1 MFDYDKW
8 QEIFDSLK
16 RHKLRTFATALAV
29 WWGIFMLV
37 ILLGAGNGLKNSAE
51 RDFAD
56 DAINSL
62 FVWTSRTSK
71 PYKGYKAGRWIQFH
85 NKDLNAIKTN
95 VEGVEYMSGRYFP
108 SSRYMT
114 EYNGKALNFRMRAV
128 EPEYQKIEYSK
139 MTKGRYI
146 NQVDMRR
153 KRKVAI
159 IGDIAKDKLFGEDK
173 TALGE
178 YVKINGTKFQIVG
191 IFTDAS
197 SKREREYIYMP
208 LSTAQS
214 VFDKEDRV
222 HGMVITVTDETL
234 EGSNAIADNV
244 RRELAAVNHFD
255 PEDTQAV
262 GIWNNIEGYRE
273 FKMIF
278 SGFSFFIWFVGIGS
292 IIAGVVGV
300 SNIMLITVKD
310 RTKEIGIRKALGAT
324 PWSIVSMI
332 MQESIFLTAIAG
344 YLGLIMGFSI
354 IYGID
359 YLMKTYEIDDLE
371 FFYNPEVDFTS
382 VMLALL
388 FLIVCGT
395 LAGLVPALQAA
406 RVNPVV
412 AMKS

>member
-37 ILLGAGNGLKNSAE
+37 ILLGAGNGLRNSAE

-56 DAINSL
+56 DAINRLVIWSN
-62 FVWTSRTSK
+62 RTTK
-71 PYKGYKAGRWIQFH
+71 PYKGYKAGRRIRFKNQDP
-85 NKDLNAIKTN
+85 KAIRNN
-95 VEGVEYMSGRYFP
+95 VEGVENMSGRYFP
-108 SSRYMT
+108 SSSFQT
-114 EYNGKALNFRMRAV
+114 EYGKKSLTFRMRAI
-128 EPEYQKIEYSK
+128 EPIYQKIEYTE
-139 MTKGRYI
+139 MTEGRYVNDI
-146 NQVDMRR
+146 DIKK

-159 IGDIAKDKLFGEDK
+159 IGDLAKEKLFGEGVN
-173 TALGE
+173 AMGE
-178 YVKINGTKFQIVG
+178 YVRINGTKFQIVG
-191 IFTDAS
+191 VFTDS
-197 SKREREYIYMP
+197 NKREREYIYMP
-208 LSTAQS
+208 LTTAQS

-222 HGMVITVTDETL
+222 HDISLTVGDATAE
-234 EGSNAIADNV
+234 EANVIADNI
-244 RRELAAVNHFD
+244 RAELAALNHFD
-255 PEDTQAV
+255 PSDEQAI
-262 GIWNNIEGYRE
+262 GIYNNIESYQE

-332 MQESIFLTAIAG
+332 MQESIFLTAVAG

-354 IYGID
+354 IYGVD
-359 YLMKTYEIDDLE
+359 YLMTTYEIDDLE

-382 VMLALL
+382 VMLALV
-388 FLIVCGT
+388 FLIVSGT
-395 LAGLVPALQAA
+395 LAGLVPAIQAA

>member
-37 ILLGAGNGLKNSAE
+37 ILLGAGNGLRNSAE

-56 DAINSL
+56 DAINRLVIWSNN
-62 FVWTSRTSK
+62 TTK
-71 PYKGYKAGRWIQFH
+71 PYKGYKAGRRIRFQ
-85 NKDLNAIKTN
+85 NKDPEAIRNK
-95 VEGVEYMSGRYFP
+95 VEGVENMSGRYFP
-108 SSRYMT
+108 SSRYQT
-114 EYNGKALNFRMRAV
+114 VYGKKSLAFRMRAI
-128 EPEYQKIEYSK
+128 EPIYQKIEYTI
-139 MTKGRYI
+139 MTEGRYV
-146 NQVDMRR
+146 NAMDMQQ
-153 KRKVAI
+153 KRKVLI
-159 IGDIAKDKLFGEDK
+159 MGDLAKEKLFGKEVS
-173 TALGE
+173 AMGE
-178 YVKINGTKFQIVG
+178 YVRINGTKFQIVG
-191 IFTDAS
+191 IFTDS
-197 SKREREYIYMP
+197 NKREREYIYMP
-208 LSTAQS
+208 LTTAQS
-214 VFDKEDRV
+214 VFDKIDRV
-222 HGMVITVTDETL
+222 HDISLTVGDATVE
-234 EGSNAIADNV
+234 EANVIADNI
-244 RRELAAVNHFD
+244 RAELAALNHFD
-255 PEDTQAV
+255 PTDEQAI
-262 GIWNNIEGYRE
+262 GIYNNIESYQE

-354 IYGID
+354 IYGLD
-359 YLMKTYEIDDLE
+359 YLMTTYEIDDLE
-371 FFYNPEVDFTS
+371 FFYNPEVDFRS
-382 VMLALL
+382 VLLALI
-388 FLIVCGT
+388 FLIVSGT
-395 LAGLVPALQAA
+395 LAGLVPAIQAA

>member
-8 QEIFDSLK
+8 QEIFSSLM

-37 ILLGAGNGLKNSAE
+37 ILLGAGNGLRNSAE

-62 FVWTSRTSK
+62 WVWPNRTTK
-71 PYKGYKAGRWIQFH
+71 PYKGYKAGRRIKLH
-85 NKDLNAIKTN
+85 NRDTEAIRNK
-95 VEGVEYMSGRYFP
+95 VAGVELLSPRYFP
-108 SSRYMT
+108 SSEYQT
-114 EYNGKALNFRMRAV
+114 EYNGKALSFRMRAV
-128 EPEYQKIEYSK
+128 NTDYQVFEGSKIV
-139 MTKGRYI
+139 TGRYL
-146 NQVDMRR
+146 NEADL
-153 KRKVAI
+153 KENRKVVV
-159 IGDIAKDKLFGEDK
+159 IGDVAKEKLFGE
-173 TALGE
+173 TQAAIGE
-178 YVKINGTKFQIVG
+178 YVRVKGTKFQVIGV
-191 IFTDAS
+191 FHDES
-197 SKREREYIYMP
+197 SKRESEFLYFP
-208 LSTAQS
+208 VTTAQK

-222 HGMVITVTDETL
+222 HNIVLTVGDATL
-234 EGSNAIADNV
+234 EESQVIANNIKA
-244 RRELAAVNHFD
+244 ELAAINHFD
-255 PEDTQAV
+255 PEDEQAV
-262 GIWNNIEGYRE
+262 NVYNNIESYQE

-332 MQESIFLTAIAG
+332 MQESIFLTAISG

-359 YLMKTYEIDDLE
+359 YAMKTYEIDDLE
-371 FFYNPEVDFTS
+371 FFYNPEVDFMS
-382 VMLALL
+382 VLLALI

>member
-37 ILLGAGNGLKNSAE
+37 ILLGAGNGLRNSAE

-62 FVWTSRTSK
+62 FVWSNRTSK
-71 PYKGYKAGRWIQFH
+71 PYKGYKAGRRIRFQ
-85 NKDLNAIKTN
+85 NKDAKAVKTKVDGIDN
-95 VEGVEYMSGRYFP
+95 MSARYFV
-108 SSRYMT
+108 SSRYQT
-114 EYNGKALNFRMRAV
+114 EYNGKALTFRIRAV
-128 EPEYQKIEYSK
+128 EDTYQVIEYTE
-139 MTKGRYI
+139 MVKGRYV
-146 NQVDMRR
+146 NSVDLED

-159 IGDIAKDKLFGEDK
+159 IGDLAKEKLFGKDTK
-173 TALGE
+173 ALGE
-178 YVKINGTKFQIVG
+178 YVRINGTKFQVVG
-191 IFTDAS
+191 VFTES
-197 SKREREYIYMP
+197 NKREREYIYMP
-208 LSTAQS
+208 LTTAQS
-214 VFDKEDRV
+214 VFDRIDRV
-222 HGMVITVTDETL
+222 HDMVLTVGDATPEQAKVI
-234 EGSNAIADNV
+234 EENV
-244 RRELAAVNHFD
+244 RAELSALNYID
-255 PEDTQAV
+255 PEDEQAI
-262 GIWNNIEGYRE
+262 GIYNNIESYQE

-332 MQESIFLTAIAG
+332 MQESIFLTAVAG
-344 YLGLIMGFSI
+344 YLGLIMGFTI
-354 IYGID
+354 IYGLD
-359 YLMKTYEIDDLE
+359 YLMRTYEIDDLE
-371 FFYNPEVDFTS
+371 FFYNPEVDFAS
-382 VMLALL
+382 VMLALI

>member
-62 FVWTSRTSK
+62 YVWSSRTSK
-71 PYKGYKAGRWIQFH
+71 PYKGYKAGRRIRLH
-85 NKDLNAIKTN
+85 NEDPQAVRTK
-95 VEGVEYMSGRYFP
+95 VEGVEYLSGRYFP
-108 SSRYMT
+108 SSSYMT
-114 EYNGKALNFRMRAV
+114 EYNGKALNFRLRAV
-128 EPEYQKIEYSK
+128 EPEYQSIEYSQ

-146 NQVDMRR
+146 NDIDIKQ

-159 IGDIAKDKLFGEDK
+159 IGDIAKDKLFGKDQV
-173 TALGE
+173 ALGE

-191 IFTDAS
+191 VFFDS
-197 SKREREYIYMP
+197 SKREREFIYMP
-208 LSTAQS
+208 LTTAQS

-222 HGMVITVTDETL
+222 HGMVLTVGDATL
-234 EGSNAIADNV
+234 EESEVIAQKV
-244 RRELAAVNHFD
+244 RAELAAINHFD

-262 GIWNNIEGYRE
+262 GIYNNIESYQE

-354 IYGID
+354 IYGLD
-359 YLMKTYEIDDLE
+359 YLMTTYEIDDLE

-382 VMLALL
+382 VMLALV

>member
-8 QEIFDSLK
+8 QEIFASLK

-37 ILLGAGNGLKNSAE
+37 ILLGAGNGLRNSAE

-62 FVWTSRTSK
+62 YVWRGRTSK
-71 PYKGYKAGRWIQFH
+71 PYKGYKAGRRIQFH
-85 NKDLNAIKTN
+85 NRDPEAIRAN
-95 VEGVEYMSGRYFP
+95 VEGVDLLSARYFP
-108 SSRYMT
+108 SSKYMT
-114 EYNGKALNFRMRAV
+114 EYGGKALNFRMRAV
-128 EPEYQKIEYSK
+128 EPEYQLIEYSE
-139 MTKGRYI
+139 MIQGRYI
-146 NQVDMRR
+146 NDVDIKK

-159 IGDIAKDKLFGEDK
+159 IGDIAKDKLFGEEVN
-173 TALGE
+173 ALGE
-178 YVKINGTKFQIVG
+178 YVKINGTRFQIVG
-191 IFTDAS
+191 VFFDGS
-197 SKREREYIYMP
+197 SKREREFIYMP
-208 LSTAQS
+208 ITTAQA

-222 HGMVITVTDETL
+222 HGMVITVNDETV
-234 EGSNAIADNV
+234 EGSNAIAEQV
-244 RRELAAVNHFD
+244 RRELAAINHFD
-255 PEDTQAV
+255 PEDTQAI
-262 GIWNNIEGYRE
+262 GIYNNIEGYQE
-273 FKMIF
+273 FKMVF
-278 SGFSFFIWFVGIGS
+278 TGFSFFIWFVGIGS

-359 YLMKTYEIDDLE
+359 YLMTTYEIDDLE

-395 LAGLVPALQAA
+395 LAGLVPALKAA

>member
-37 ILLGAGNGLKNSAE
+37 ILLGAGNGLQNSAE

-56 DAINSL
+56 DAINRLVIWSN
-62 FVWTSRTSK
+62 RTTK
-71 PYKGYKAGRWIQFH
+71 PFKGYQAGRRIRFQ
-85 NKDLNAIKTN
+85 NKDTKTIQN
-95 VEGVEYMSGRYFP
+95 KVEGVEYMSGRYFVN
-108 SSRYMT
+108 SGYQT
-114 EYNGKALNFRMRAV
+114 EYGKKSLAFRIRAID
-128 EPEYQKIEYSK
+128 PIYQKIEYTQMS
-139 MTKGRYI
+139 KGRYVNEI
-146 NQVDMRR
+146 DIKD

-159 IGDIAKDKLFGEDK
+159 IGDLAKEKLFGKEVE
-173 TALGE
+173 ALGE
-178 YVKINGTKFQIVG
+178 YVRINGTKFQIVG
-191 IFTDAS
+191 IFTDS
-197 SKREREYIYMP
+197 NKREREYIYMP
-208 LSTAQS
+208 LTTAQS
-214 VFDKEDRV
+214 IFDKIDRV
-222 HGMVITVTDETL
+222 HDISLTVGDATAE
-234 EGSNAIADNV
+234 EANKIADEIRV
-244 RRELAAVNHFD
+244 ELAALNHFD
-255 PEDTQAV
+255 PEDQQAI
-262 GIWNNIEGYRE
+262 GIYNNIESYQE

-344 YLGLIMGFSI
+344 YLGLLMGFAI

-359 YLMKTYEIDDLE
+359 YLMTTYEIDDLE
-371 FFYNPEVDFTS
+371 FFYNPEVDFFS
-382 VMLALL
+382 VMMALI

>member
-37 ILLGAGNGLKNSAE
+37 ILLGAGNGLRNSAE

-62 FVWTSRTSK
+62 YVWQGRTSK
-71 PYKGYKAGRWIQFH
+71 PYKGYKAGRRIQFH
-85 NKDLNAIKTN
+85 NKDPKAIRQN
-95 VEGVEYMSGRYFP
+95 VEGVEFMSARYFP

-128 EPEYQKIEYSK
+128 EPEYQKIEYSE
-139 MTKGRYI
+139 MVTGRYI
-146 NQVDMRR
+146 NDIDIKR

-173 TALGE
+173 KALGE
-178 YVKINGTKFQIVG
+178 YVKINNTKFQIIGV
-191 IFTDAS
+191 FTDGS
-197 SKREREYIYMP
+197 SKREREFIYMP
-208 LSTAQS
+208 LTTAQS

-234 EGSNAIADNV
+234 EGSNAIAKKV
-244 RRELAAVNHFD
+244 RQELAAVNHFD
-255 PEDTQAV
+255 PEDTQAI
-262 GIWNNIEGYRE
+262 GLWNNIEGYRE

-382 VMLALL
+382 VMLALI

-395 LAGLVPALQAA
+395 LAGLVPALKAA

>member
-37 ILLGAGNGLKNSAE
+37 ILLGAGNGLRNSAE

-56 DAINSL
+56 DAINRLVIWSNN
-62 FVWTSRTSK
+62 TTK
-71 PYKGYKAGRWIQFH
+71 PYKGYKAGRRIRFQ
-85 NKDLNAIKTN
+85 NKDPEAIRNK
-95 VEGVEYMSGRYFP
+95 VEGVENMSGRYFP
-108 SSRYMT
+108 SSRYQT
-114 EYNGKALNFRMRAV
+114 AYGKKSLAFRMRAI
-128 EPEYQKIEYSK
+128 EPIYQKIEYTI
-139 MTKGRYI
+139 MTEGRYV
-146 NQVDMRR
+146 NAMDMQQ
-153 KRKVAI
+153 KRKVLI
-159 IGDIAKDKLFGEDK
+159 MGDLAKEKLFGKEVS
-173 TALGE
+173 AMGE
-178 YVKINGTKFQIVG
+178 YVRINGTKFQIVG
-191 IFTDAS
+191 IFTDS
-197 SKREREYIYMP
+197 NKREREYIYMP
-208 LSTAQS
+208 LTTAQS
-214 VFDKEDRV
+214 VFDKIDRV
-222 HGMVITVTDETL
+222 HDISLTVGDATVE
-234 EGSNAIADNV
+234 EANVIADNI
-244 RRELAAVNHFD
+244 RAELAALNHFD
-255 PEDTQAV
+255 PTDEQAI
-262 GIWNNIEGYRE
+262 GIYNNIESYQE

-354 IYGID
+354 IYGVD
-359 YLMKTYEIDDLE
+359 YLMTTYEIDDLE

-382 VMLALL
+382 VMLALI
-388 FLIVCGT
+388 FLIVSGT
-395 LAGLVPALQAA
+395 LAGLVPAIQAA

>member
-37 ILLGAGNGLKNSAE
+37 ILLGAGNGLRNSAE

-62 FVWTSRTSK
+62 YIWSNRTTK
-71 PYKGYKAGRWIQFH
+71 PYKGYKAGRRIRFQ
-85 NKDLNAIKTN
+85 NKDPKAIRQK
-95 VEGVEYMSGRYFP
+95 VAGVDNMSARYFVN
-108 SSRYMT
+108 SSFQT
-114 EYNGKALNFRMRAV
+114 EYDGKALNFRIRAV
-128 EPEYQKIEYSK
+128 EPTYQAIEFTE
-139 MTKGRYI
+139 MVKGRYI
-146 NQVDMRR
+146 NTIDIKE

-159 IGDIAKDKLFGEDK
+159 IGDIAKEKLFGEDK

-178 YVKINGTKFQIVG
+178 YVRINGTKFQITGV
-191 IFTDAS
+191 FTDGS
-197 SKREREYIYMP
+197 SKREREFIYMP
-208 LSTAQS
+208 LTTAQS
-214 VFDKEDRV
+214 VFDRDDRV
-222 HGMVITVTDETL
+222 HDMVLTVGDATAE
-234 EGSNAIADNV
+234 EANQIADNA
-244 RRELAAVNHFD
+244 RLELAALNHFD
-255 PEDTQAV
+255 PTDEQAIGV
-262 GIWNNIEGYRE
+262 HNNIESYQE
-273 FKMIF
+273 FKMVF

-332 MQESIFLTAIAG
+332 MQESIFLTAVAG

-354 IYGID
+354 IYGLD
-359 YLMKTYEIDDLE
+359 YLMTTYEIDDLE

-382 VMLALL
+382 VMLALV
-388 FLIVCGT
+388 FLIVSGT
-395 LAGLVPALQAA
+395 LAGLVPAIQAA